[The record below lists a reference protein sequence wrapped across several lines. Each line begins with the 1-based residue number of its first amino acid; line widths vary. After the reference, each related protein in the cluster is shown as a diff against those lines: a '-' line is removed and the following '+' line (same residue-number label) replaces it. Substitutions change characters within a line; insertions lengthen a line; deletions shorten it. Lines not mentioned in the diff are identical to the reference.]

1 MKKSIKWIIGLLFLV
16 SLYGVLAAEPL
27 PIDLAEVDL
36 PDNFLTDALGP
47 ILQKISILVG
57 GIFGIYVILTLL
69 QIQRE
74 RKKIRL
80 LQDIRN
86 DLDLLT
92 KHFGVKHAHEKR
104 SIFRRIFGFLGRD
117 EEETAKKS
125 KK

>member
-1 MKKSIKWIIGLLFLV
+1 MKKSINWIIGLLFLV
-16 SLYGVLAAEPL
+16 SLYGVLAAESL
-27 PIDLAEVDL
+27 PIDLAEVNL
-36 PDNFLTDALGP
+36 PDNLLTDALGP

-92 KHFGVKHAHEKR
+92 KHFGVKHAHEKKG
-104 SIFRRIFGFLGRD
+104 IFRRIFGFLGHD
-117 EEETAKKS
+117 EEETAKRS

>member
-1 MKKSIKWIIGLLFLV
+1 MKKSVNWIVGLLFLV
-16 SLYGVLAAEPL
+16 SLHGVLAAEPL
-27 PIDLAEVDL
+27 PVDL
-36 PDNFLTDALGP
+36 PEMGLPSNFLTDALQP
-47 ILQKISILVG
+47 IIEKIIFLAG

-80 LQDIRN
+80 FQDIRN

-104 SIFRRIFGFLGRD
+104 GIFRRIFGFLGHD
-117 EEETAKKS
+117 EEETAKRS